1 MQFFLKA
8 KHWQLFLLL
17 FGLPFVAQVLFVL
30 ALTSGGQ
37 NSPLFVRF
45 FPALLILYMWPFF
58 GWLWAVGVG
67 LHDKLPKEVQA
78 QMNVKRF
85 KVFLLVPAVY
95 ILFISLVFVF
105 GAEETLFINLAAL
118 IVPLH
123 LFSLFAIIS
132 SFVFCAK
139 TLKAVELQ
147 RPVKFEDFV
156 GEVVLFWFW
165 ILGVWFLQPRIN
177 RIAEGTQVPDDI
189 LL

>member
-1 MQFFLKA
+1 M
-8 KHWQLFLLL
+8 
-17 FGLPFVAQVLFVL
+17 
-30 ALTSGGQ
+30 
-37 NSPLFVRF
+37 
-45 FPALLILYMWPFF
+45 
-58 GWLWAVGVG
+58 
-67 LHDKLPKEVQA
+67 
-78 QMNVKRF
+78 
-85 KVFLLVPAVY
+85 
-95 ILFISLVFVF
+95 
-105 GAEETLFINLAAL
+105 